1 MRALYLASVS
11 LHVLAA
17 MTWVGGMVV
26 FVAALMPHFRGRAP
40 AERSE
45 FLAWFGAR
53 FRSLSWVCFG
63 ILIATGSFNLWAR
76 GVHLGDFIR
85 PAWHATTFG
94 RLVLIKL
101 TLVTIAVL
109 ISAVHERVH
118 TKAARWMGRS
128 LLLLAIAIVVVAVML
143 VRDEPQGVIVAGPE
157 VKGGEWFA
165 RTGCTACHAVSSYQ
179 LPNIAAIGPDLSL
192 AVEDV
197 PRRFGVSL
205 DEFLRT
211 PSGTMAIVLG
221 SRIPLNP
228 EQRALAIERL
238 KDAYQRHREQLD

>member
-1 MRALYLASVS
+1 MRELYLASVW

-26 FVAALMPHFRGRAP
+26 FVAAMMPYFRGRSAT
-40 AERSE
+40 ERAE

-53 FRSLSWVCFG
+53 FRAVSWTCFA
-63 ILIATGSFNLWAR
+63 ILITTGAFNLWAR
-76 GVHLGDFIR
+76 GVHLGDFAR
-85 PAWHATTFG
+85 PAWHATPFG
-94 RLVLIKL
+94 RLVTIKL
-101 TLVTIAVL
+101 TLVAIAIV
-109 ISAVHERVH
+109 ISAVHERLSGFH
-118 TKAARWMGRS
+118 ARWMGRS
-128 LLLLAIAIVVVAVML
+128 LLLLGLAIVVLAVML

-157 VKGGEWFA
+157 VQGGEWFA

-205 DEFLRT
+205 DEFLRA

-221 SRIPLNP
+221 SRIPLNQQ
-228 EQRALAIERL
+228 QRALAIERL
-238 KDAYQRHREQLD
+238 KEAYQRHKP